1 VSEAAV
7 ELPTFV
13 VPLQKSNLLIP
24 NATVAEIIPYEP
36 LQRVQDSPDWFLGYL
51 GWRGVQV
58 PVVSFEM
65 LTVQRGSFSLVSV
78 ASASLVVLKAVGGRE
93 GLDFIAIVAQ
103 ALPKLHRITDEQL
116 FETGEPTTRTE
127 LHKVRFGNE
136 IVSIPDFDYLEWS
149 VAQVLG
155 IGKGSES

>member
-1 VSEAAV
+1 MSEHAI

-13 VPLQKSNLLIP
+13 VPLQKSNLLVP

-36 LQRVQDSPDWFLGYL
+36 LQRVQDTPDWFLGYL

-65 LTVQRGSFSLVSV
+65 LTVERGSFSLVSV
-78 ASASLVVLKAVGGRE
+78 ASASLVVLKALGGRE

-103 ALPKLHRITDEQL
+103 ALPRLHRISEDQL
-116 FETGEPTTRTE
+116 FETGEGATRTE
-127 LHKVRFGNE
+127 LTRVRFGNDV
-136 IVSIPDFDYLEWS
+136 VSVPDLDYLEWS
-149 VAQVLG
+149 VANVLG
-155 IGKGSES
+155 LSPGGGE